1 MFIQGGKVCGFHG
14 LIDNR
19 KTVPLK
25 IFHSDNKFK
34 NGCHSPGLIVLKCVK
49 YDLVLPNPT
58 RSLSEKVDAI
68 E

>member
-14 LIDNR
+14 LIGNR

-25 IFHSDNKFK
+25 FFILIISLK

-58 RSLSEKVDAI
+58 GSLSEKVDAI